1 VVPQR
6 RVEVKPDTQVDA
18 HKEQD
23 GSPERRVAKR
33 FGLLRWLFHKQALIL
48 EVALETSRSALAGLQ
63 KISRL
68 RIARIQA

>member
-1 VVPQR
+1 
-6 RVEVKPDTQVDA
+6 
-18 HKEQD
+18 
-23 GSPERRVAKR
+23 VAKR